1 MIDLSSRKKGER
13 DVLLAILITDN
24 NNNNIYAVANPTFMI
39 IHTSCTHERSTCAA
53 ATCWCWGIQERSI
66 AVYQKIRRL
75 PSIATIIPNISF
87 LGFFY
92 IIYVIILLQENN
104 FQIVVSVGFLNIVLD
119 PL

>member
-1 MIDLSSRKKGER
+1 M
-13 DVLLAILITDN
+13 LLAILITDN

-87 LGFFY
+87 LGLFFY
-92 IIYVIILLQENN
+92 IKNLLQENN